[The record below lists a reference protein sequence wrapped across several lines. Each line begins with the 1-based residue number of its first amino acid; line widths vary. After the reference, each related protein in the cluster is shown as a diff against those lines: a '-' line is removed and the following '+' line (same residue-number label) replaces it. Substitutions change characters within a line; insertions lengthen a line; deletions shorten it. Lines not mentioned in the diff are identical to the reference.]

1 MTTLDII
8 LMAVLLLD
16 LFYPSISFSAAPS
29 LPSSFPE
36 KDNVNFSIF
45 LKYCVSSLCAK
56 EEYYLE
62 FIRLN

>member
-1 MTTLDII
+1 MTTSDII
-8 LMAVLLLD
+8 PMAVLLLD
-16 LFYPSISFSAAPS
+16 LSYPSISFSAAPS

-36 KDNVNFSIF
+36 KGNVNSSMF
-45 LKYCVSSLCAK
+45 LKYCVSSFCAK